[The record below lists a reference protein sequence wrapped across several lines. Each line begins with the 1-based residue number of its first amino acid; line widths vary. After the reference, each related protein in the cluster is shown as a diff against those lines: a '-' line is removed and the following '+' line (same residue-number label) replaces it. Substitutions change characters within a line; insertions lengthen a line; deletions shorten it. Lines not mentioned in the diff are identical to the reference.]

1 MASYERRFSGLG
13 SDVDRELAA
22 AWGQVNVLKQAVASL
37 RLEVNKNAELLRVLQ
52 KSQQTRS
59 NALQKSRAREADL
72 KSQLEALG
80 IEVKDSSPRETIFR
94 TKGAKGPVTP
104 SDGLGL

>member
-1 MASYERRFSGLG
+1 MASYERKFSGLG

-37 RLEVNKNAELLRVLQ
+37 RQEVDKNAELLRVLQ

-80 IEVKDSSPRETIFR
+80 IEVKDGSPSESIFR
-94 TKGAKGPVTP
+94 TKATKHP
-104 SDGLGL
+104 